1 MTILASLF
9 ALVGRFFGKLLT
21 TTLGWASLLL
31 FGRVPQRRQVWLAV
45 LTFGSLAWVAAVV
58 GVLLPDV
65 GTFLIAALPLP
76 AWVDRNL
83 VRLAMLGVAAVLP
96 AVLGGVTLLVSDPE
110 DRPRGK
116 ALGLA
121 ILRGYPLAPA
131 LAGTLAIL
139 AVAGT
144 VRKIS
149 SVAHRR
155 SDAHVA
161 MVVRPGRYDALVGQ
175 LEHELGRAGLVDRRE
190 AGSRILTIPAHV
202 LAAIAGGGIAHLVP
216 NRLAVLRGQDLAVDV
231 YPSDIA
237 MSGAATVVA
246 RARALVTRE
255 MRSTNAWFT
264 TSEEAQKVED
274 RLAELAERHVDPTS
288 PEVAEV
294 DRRLTHLSLPQ
305 DEWEV
310 LYLRRLQLVADAAGN
325 DLGSAGGSGIGDR
338 HARRAHPVTASARGA
353 GDRGA
358 GRPVARPSIAT
369 VVGIVTSVLVV
380 IELLL
385 AAVLPDRRGRRYRRT

>member
-21 TTLGWASLLL
+21 TTVGWASVLL

-45 LTFGSLAWVAAVV
+45 LTSGSLAWVAALV
-58 GVLLPDV
+58 GVLLPSA
-65 GTFLIAALPLP
+65 GTVLIAALPVP
-76 AWVDRNL
+76 KWIDPDL
-83 VRLAMLGVAAVLP
+83 VRLAMLTVAIVLP

-116 ALGLA
+116 ERALT

-131 LAGTLAIL
+131 LALTLVIL
-139 AVAGT
+139 AAAGS

-149 SVAHRR
+149 AALHRR
-155 SDAHVA
+155 TDAHVA
-161 MVVRPGRYDALVGQ
+161 MVVRPGRYEALVRQ
-175 LEHELGRAGLVDRRE
+175 LEEQLGRAELVDRRE
-190 AGSRILTIPAHV
+190 VGSAILTVPAHV

-216 NRLAVLRGQDLAVDV
+216 DRLAVLRGRNLVIDV

-237 MSGAATVVA
+237 MTGGEEVVA
-246 RARALVTRE
+246 RARALITRE

-264 TSEEAQKVED
+264 TSEEAQQIED
-274 RLAELAERHVDPTS
+274 QLAELAARHADPTS

-294 DRRLTHLSLPQ
+294 DRRLIHLSLPQ

-325 DLGSAGGSGIGDR
+325 DLGSDGGSGIGDR
-338 HARRAHPVTASARGA
+338 HAARER
-353 GDRGA
+353 GDRDGA
-358 GRPVARPSIAT
+358 TGPADEGRPSVAT
-369 VVGIVTSVLVV
+369 LVGIVTSVLVLV
-380 IELLL
+380 ELVL
-385 AAVLPDRRGRRYRRT
+385 AAILPERRGRRTRRT